1 MAGVECS
8 AFSEDGEYFGYSGAD
23 GKLKVWETE
32 SGILSQEYTPNLHLS
47 SPCTCLTWVASRNSV
62 SPRKKKKR
70 KSAEHGSETD
80 TLALGTMS
88 GNLLLYS
95 VAHGSMVCQLEG
107 GHSSAV
113 NHVAWSRG
121 SNLFS
126 CDDKHIVEW
135 SVADS
140 SVKSKW
146 KVGTERV
153 TCLLVLSDSNSLLAA
168 GCTIGLWDVPSQK
181 LVRRFTGHASEVTS
195 LTLIPGAESY
205 FISAAKN
212 DRLLSA
218 WSLSSR
224 SQDKNSV
231 ASFVMEDVATCVSL
245 CSTDVTSV
253 VAVTRSGVL
262 HLYKHQLNGK
272 CSKPLK
278 PRVTVQIASDT
289 GQSQGKDAVLPIPI
303 LAARKQGSNILIAHG
318 SSIFLSFET
327 ICPRGPE
334 KVLCLVRRD
343 PRENVASKDGVISK
357 VKVPETSDNVEY
369 VSHTAAVV
377 MSAKRGKKLKSDVP
391 MEERLDN
398 LSLTK
403 QETGSHEPPRSD
415 SMAHLLMQGL
425 HSKDKRILQSVL
437 MRNDPVLISNTVT
450 RLSLQ
455 CTVPLIKELVTLIQ
469 GKTVVSKIAVLWLK
483 AVIRSHAGQL
493 MANPDVRD
501 TLSPVLGLVETR
513 LGLLA
518 PLSRLRGRLD
528 LLVDQIEESNK
539 GNVAGDLG
547 ESLLVF
553 QDQGNSDEGSEIE
566 DIALG
571 SESEDHWE
579 ELSDVDMDEEV
590 EAEEEGEPGEVDMSV

>member
-1 MAGVECS
+1 MAGLECS
-8 AFSEDGEYFGYSGAD
+8 SFSEDGKYFCYSGAD

-62 SPRKKKKR
+62 SPRKKKKW
-70 KSAEHGSETD
+70 KSVEHGSETD
-80 TLALGTMS
+80 TLALGTTS

-95 VAHGSMVCQLEG
+95 LGHGSMVCQLEG

-168 GCTIGLWDVPSQK
+168 GCTIGLWDIPSKK

-195 LTLIPGAESY
+195 LTLVPGTENY

-224 SQDKNSV
+224 SQDQNSV
-231 ASFVMEDVATCVSL
+231 ASFLMEDVGTCVSL

-262 HLYKHQLNGK
+262 HLYRHQLNGK

-278 PRVTVQIASDT
+278 PKVTVQVASDT
-289 GQSQGKDAVLPIPI
+289 GQSQSKDAVQPIPI
-303 LAARKQGSNILIAHG
+303 FGAKKQGSNILIAYG
-318 SSIFLSFET
+318 SPVFLSFET
-327 ICPRGPE
+327 VCPRGPD

-343 PRENVASKDGVISK
+343 PREKVASRDGVISK
-357 VKVPETSDNVEY
+357 VKVPETSENVEY
-369 VSHTAAVV
+369 VSQTAA
-377 MSAKRGKKLKSDVP
+377 AAIPTKRGKKPTSDVP

-415 SMAHLLMQGL
+415 SLAHLLMQGL
-425 HSKDKRILQSVL
+425 HSKDKKILQSVL
-437 MRNDPVLISNTVT
+437 MKNDPVLISNTVA

-455 CTVPLIKELVTLIQ
+455 CTVPLIKELATLIQ

-483 AVIRSHAGQL
+483 AVIKSHAGHL

-528 LLVDQIEESNK
+528 LLVEQIGESNK
-539 GNVAGDLG
+539 GNAFGDLG

-553 QDQGNSDEGSEIE
+553 QDQDSDEGSEIE
-566 DIALG
+566 DIAFG

-579 ELSDVDMDEEV
+579 ELSHMDMDEEV
-590 EAEEEGEPGEVDMSV
+590 ESEAEGEPDEVDMSV

>member
-1 MAGVECS
+1 MAGLGCS
-8 AFSEDGEYFGYSGAD
+8 GFSEDGKYFAYSGAD

-70 KSAEHGSETD
+70 KSVEHGSETD
-80 TLALGTMS
+80 TLALGTTS

-146 KVGTERV
+146 KVGNERV

-168 GCTIGLWDVPSQK
+168 GCTIGLWDIPSKK
-181 LVRRFTGHASEVTS
+181 LVCRFTGHASEVTS
-195 LTLIPGAESY
+195 LTLVPGTESY
-205 FISAAKN
+205 FISAAMN

-245 CSTDVTSV
+245 CSTDVTSIV
-253 VAVTRSGVL
+253 TVTRSGVL
-262 HLYKHQLNGK
+262 HLYRHQLNGK

-289 GQSQGKDAVLPIPI
+289 GQSQSKDAVLPIPI
-303 LAARKQGSNILIAHG
+303 LGAKKQGSNILIAHG
-318 SSIFLSFET
+318 SSVFLSFET
-327 ICPRGPE
+327 ICPTGPE

-343 PRENVASKDGVISK
+343 PRENVASRDGVISK

-369 VSHTAAVV
+369 ISQTAAVV

-391 MEERLDN
+391 MEERLGN

-403 QETGSHEPPRSD
+403 QETGSYEPPRSD

-425 HSKDKRILQSVL
+425 HSKDKKILQSVL

-455 CTVPLIKELVTLIQ
+455 CTVPLIKELVTLVQ

-528 LLVDQIEESNK
+528 LLVDQIGESNK

-547 ESLLVF
+547 DSLLVF
-553 QDQGNSDEGSEIE
+553 QDQDSDEGSEIE

-579 ELSDVDMDEEV
+579 ELSDMDMDEEV
-590 EAEEEGEPGEVDMSV
+590 EAEEEGEPDEVDMSV